1 MRAALAAVV
10 LVLSTWPAAGQGRE
24 SPSEIRRIVAQAI
37 CLSEAYP
44 DSPIATDAAHIL
56 AAYAEALP
64 PRADLTAVR
73 TLARDARP
81 AAPTPA
87 GARNFAIAKCTLFA
101 GRTDVRRLLGER
113 RGERR

>member
-1 MRAALAAVV
+1 VRTAFAAAALVFCVA
-10 LVLSTWPAAGQGRE
+10 PALGQGRE
-24 SPSEIRRIVAQAI
+24 TPSETRRIVAQAI

-44 DSPIATDAAHIL
+44 DGPIATDAAHIL

-64 PRADLTAVR
+64 PRADIAAVR

-81 AAPTPA
+81 GAPTPA
-87 GARNFAIAKCTLFA
+87 GARNFAIARCTLFA
-101 GRTDVRRLLGER
+101 GRVDVRRLLGER